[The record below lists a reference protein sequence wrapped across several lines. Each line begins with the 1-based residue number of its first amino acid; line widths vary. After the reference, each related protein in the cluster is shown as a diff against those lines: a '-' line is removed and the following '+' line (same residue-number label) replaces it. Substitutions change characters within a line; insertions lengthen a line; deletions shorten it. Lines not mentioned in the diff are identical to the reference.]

1 MHLTKFSNDFSYFF
15 ALFAALEHCKMQNCT
30 RKNCNTPHT
39 ACGGGGD
46 SDGDG
51 DDSDGDNSA
60 ARKAHTKWGIQ
71 IVTNAAQALANCAKP
86 TAQTE
91 QRTK

>member
-15 ALFAALEHCKMQNCT
+15 SLFAALVHCKMQNCM
-30 RKNCNTPHT
+30 RKIAMHPTVG
-39 ACGGGGD
+39 GGGGD
-46 SDGDG
+46 DYD
-51 DDSDGDNSA
+51 DDSDDDNSA

-71 IVTNAAQALANCAKP
+71 IVTNTAQALANCAKP

-91 QRTK
+91 QSTK